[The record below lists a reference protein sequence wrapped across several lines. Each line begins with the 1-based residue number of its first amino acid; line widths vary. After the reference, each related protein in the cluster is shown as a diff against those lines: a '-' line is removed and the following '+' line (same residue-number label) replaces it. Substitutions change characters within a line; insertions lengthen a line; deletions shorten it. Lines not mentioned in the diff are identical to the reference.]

1 MSNRFDREDE
11 LERILAET
19 ARGVYSGRRN
29 TGEEKP
35 PVREPVNYE
44 RSKPAI
50 NAVKPE
56 YTPEEEIEPEEEL
69 VPVIGEKALFYDEEY
84 EEAYDEEAPEDYFE
98 DEEAYPSE
106 ESWDGEEADESRSGA
121 LDDILSIAESV
132 IMSVFAVIL
141 VFGYAFHVSPV
152 NGDSMLPTLKSGDR
166 LILSSGLF
174 YKPETGD
181 IVVIDSQK
189 AGVISEDGK
198 LLQKDGLGVNIVK
211 RVIASSGQ
219 KIDIDFETGDVTV
232 DGKLLS
238 EKYISGPTTRDELA
252 FTYPL
257 EVPDGYV
264 FVMGDNR
271 DLSMDS
277 RHPSIGL
284 VPEDEIIGRV
294 LLRVYP
300 FGSFGT
306 V

>member
-19 ARGVYSGRRN
+19 ARGVYSVRRN
-29 TGEEKP
+29 TEEEKNSA
-35 PVREPVNYE
+35 RETVNYKLS
-44 RSKPAI
+44 RPAV
-50 NAVKPE
+50 NAVKSE
-56 YTPEEEIEPEEEL
+56 YTSKEESQPEEL
-69 VPVIGEKALFYDEEY
+69 VPISGEKSVFNDEDYEGVY
-84 EEAYDEEAPEDYFE
+84 EEEALEDYFE
-98 DEEAYPSE
+98 NEEEYLPE
-106 ESWDGEEADESRSGA
+106 GNWYGEETEESRSGT
-121 LDDILSIAESV
+121 LDDVLSVVECV
-132 IMSVFAVIL
+132 IMSIFAVVL
-141 VFGYAFHVSPV
+141 VFGYVFHISTV

-166 LILSSGLF
+166 LILSSGLL

-189 AGVISEDGK
+189 AGAISEDGK

-257 EVPDGYV
+257 EVPEGYV

-277 RHPSIGL
+277 RHPSVGL

>member
-19 ARGVYSGRRN
+19 ARGVYSVRRN
-29 TGEEKP
+29 TEEEKTSA
-35 PVREPVNYE
+35 RETVNY
-44 RSKPAI
+44 KPSRPAV
-50 NAVKPE
+50 NAVKSE
-56 YTPEEEIEPEEEL
+56 YTSKEESQPEEL
-69 VPVIGEKALFYDEEY
+69 VPISGEKSVFNDEDYEGVY
-84 EEAYDEEAPEDYFE
+84 EEEALEDYFE
-98 DEEAYPSE
+98 NEEEYLPE
-106 ESWDGEEADESRSGA
+106 GNWYGEETEESRSGT
-121 LDDILSIAESV
+121 LDDVLSVVECV
-132 IMSVFAVIL
+132 IMSIFAVVL
-141 VFGYAFHVSPV
+141 VFGYVFHISTV

-166 LILSSGLF
+166 LILSSGLL

-189 AGVISEDGK
+189 AGAISEDGK

-257 EVPDGYV
+257 EVPEGYV

-277 RHPSIGL
+277 RHPSVGL

>member
-19 ARGVYSGRRN
+19 ARGVYSVRRN
-29 TGEEKP
+29 TEEEKTSA
-35 PVREPVNYE
+35 RETVNY
-44 RSKPAI
+44 KPSRPAV
-50 NAVKPE
+50 NAVKSE
-56 YTPEEEIEPEEEL
+56 YTSKEESQPEEL
-69 VPVIGEKALFYDEEY
+69 VPISGEKSVFNDEDYEGVY
-84 EEAYDEEAPEDYFE
+84 EEEALEDYFE
-98 DEEAYPSE
+98 NEEEYLPE
-106 ESWDGEEADESRSGA
+106 GNWYGEETEESRSGT
-121 LDDILSIAESV
+121 LDDVLSVVECV
-132 IMSVFAVIL
+132 IMSIFAVVL
-141 VFGYAFHVSPV
+141 VFGYVFHISTV

-166 LILSSGLF
+166 LILSSGLL

-189 AGVISEDGK
+189 AGAISEDGK

-277 RHPSIGL
+277 RHPSVGL

>member
-19 ARGVYSGRRN
+19 ARGVYSVRRN
-29 TGEEKP
+29 TEEEKTSA
-35 PVREPVNYE
+35 RETVNY
-44 RSKPAI
+44 KPSRPAV
-50 NAVKPE
+50 NAVKSE
-56 YTPEEEIEPEEEL
+56 YTSKEESQPEEL
-69 VPVIGEKALFYDEEY
+69 VPISGEKSVFNDEDYEGVY
-84 EEAYDEEAPEDYFE
+84 EEEALEDYFE
-98 DEEAYPSE
+98 NEEEYLPE
-106 ESWDGEEADESRSGA
+106 GNWYGEETEESRSGT
-121 LDDILSIAESV
+121 LDDVLSVVECV
-132 IMSVFAVIL
+132 IMSIFAVVL
-141 VFGYAFHVSPV
+141 VFGYVFHISTV

-166 LILSSGLF
+166 LILSSGLL

-189 AGVISEDGK
+189 AGAISEDGK

-219 KIDIDFETGDVTV
+219 KIDIDFETGDVIV

-257 EVPDGYV
+257 EVPEGYV

-277 RHPSIGL
+277 RHPSVGL

>member
-19 ARGVYSGRRN
+19 ARGVYSVRRN
-29 TGEEKP
+29 TEEEKTSA
-35 PVREPVNYE
+35 RETVNYKLS
-44 RSKPAI
+44 RPAV
-50 NAVKPE
+50 NAVKSE
-56 YTPEEEIEPEEEL
+56 YTSKEESQPEEL
-69 VPVIGEKALFYDEEY
+69 VPISGEKSVFNDEDYEGVY
-84 EEAYDEEAPEDYFE
+84 EEEALEDYFE
-98 DEEAYPSE
+98 NEEEYLPE
-106 ESWDGEEADESRSGA
+106 GNWYGEETEESRSGT
-121 LDDILSIAESV
+121 LDDVLSVVECV
-132 IMSVFAVIL
+132 IMSIFAVVL
-141 VFGYAFHVSPV
+141 VFGYVFHISTV

-166 LILSSGLF
+166 LILSSGLL

-189 AGVISEDGK
+189 AGAISEDGK

-219 KIDIDFETGDVTV
+219 KIDIDFETGDVIV

-238 EKYISGPTTRDELA
+238 EKYISGSTTRDELA

-257 EVPDGYV
+257 EVPEGYV

-277 RHPSIGL
+277 RHPSVGL

>member
-19 ARGVYSGRRN
+19 ARGVYSVRRN
-29 TGEEKP
+29 TEEEKTSA
-35 PVREPVNYE
+35 RETVNYKLS
-44 RSKPAI
+44 RPAV
-50 NAVKPE
+50 NAVKSE
-56 YTPEEEIEPEEEL
+56 YTSKEESQPEEL
-69 VPVIGEKALFYDEEY
+69 VPISGEKSVFNDEDYEGVY
-84 EEAYDEEAPEDYFE
+84 EEEALEDYFE
-98 DEEAYPSE
+98 NEEEYLPE
-106 ESWDGEEADESRSGA
+106 GNWYGEETEESRSGT
-121 LDDILSIAESV
+121 LDDVLSVVECV
-132 IMSVFAVIL
+132 IMSIFAVVL
-141 VFGYAFHVSPV
+141 VFGYVFHISTV

-166 LILSSGLF
+166 LILSSGLL

-189 AGVISEDGK
+189 AGAISEDGK

-257 EVPDGYV
+257 EVPEGYV

-277 RHPSIGL
+277 RHPSVGL

>member
-1 MSNRFDREDE
+1 M
-11 LERILAET
+11 
-19 ARGVYSGRRN
+19 
-29 TGEEKP
+29 
-35 PVREPVNYE
+35 
-44 RSKPAI
+44 
-50 NAVKPE
+50 
-56 YTPEEEIEPEEEL
+56 
-69 VPVIGEKALFYDEEY
+69 
-84 EEAYDEEAPEDYFE
+84 
-98 DEEAYPSE
+98 
-106 ESWDGEEADESRSGA
+106 
-121 LDDILSIAESV
+121 LSIAESV

-141 VFGYAFHVSPV
+141 VFGYVFHISTV

-166 LILSSGLF
+166 LVLSSGLL

-181 IVVIDSQK
+181 IVVIDSRK
-189 AGVISEDGK
+189 AGAISEDGK
-198 LLQKDGLGVNIVK
+198 ILQKDGLGVNIVK

-257 EVPDGYV
+257 EIPEGYV

-271 DLSMDS
+271 ELSMDS
-277 RHPSIGL
+277 RHPSVGL
-284 VPEDEIIGRV
+284 VPEDEIIGKV

>member
-19 ARGVYSGRRN
+19 ARGVYSVRRN
-29 TGEEKP
+29 TEEEKTSA
-35 PVREPVNYE
+35 RETVNY
-44 RSKPAI
+44 KPSRPAV
-50 NAVKPE
+50 NAVKSE
-56 YTPEEEIEPEEEL
+56 YTSKEESQPEEL
-69 VPVIGEKALFYDEEY
+69 VPISGEKSVFNDEDYEGVY
-84 EEAYDEEAPEDYFE
+84 EEEALEDYFE
-98 DEEAYPSE
+98 NEEEYLPE
-106 ESWDGEEADESRSGA
+106 GNWYGEETEESRSGT
-121 LDDILSIAESV
+121 LDDVLSVVECV
-132 IMSVFAVIL
+132 IMSIFAVVL
-141 VFGYAFHVSPV
+141 VFGYVFHISTV

-166 LILSSGLF
+166 LILSSGLL

-189 AGVISEDGK
+189 AGAISEDGK

-238 EKYISGPTTRDELA
+238 EKYISGPTTRDEFA

-277 RHPSIGL
+277 RHPSVGL